1 MPVLDARA
9 DFMRARRAH
18 KAARILRWLVSRRTG
33 EAHARAL
40 DGIGALGWTAGS
52 LRVIPMSGI
61 VGTVEVTT
69 DFDASF
75 RPTTNRVGARWQRVA
90 LAHRRGQ
97 PLPPIT
103 VIERPDGYYVVDGRH
118 RTSVARALG
127 QTEIE
132 AWVSPA
138 RTT

>member
-33 EAHARAL
+33 KAHARAL